1 MNNREFV
8 DKLVEVA
15 LNYKTVYANGM
26 FGSPITESIISQK
39 ANQLPDW
46 YTEVRKNH
54 LRTLIGKGYFGFDC
68 VCFVKGILWGW
79 NGSRN
84 HTNGGAV
91 YGSNGVPDYGEK
103 HIINNVCNEVSNNF
117 TNIIPGEFLYYEDEN
132 GKNTHCGVYIG
143 EGLAVECTPRWD
155 NGVQITAVKNIGSK
169 TGYNERTWVKHGKLP
184 YIDYWNMGN
193 RFALDKDKY
202 FPGEKINMKGFELN
216 NMFRYPWVELCI
228 AGEAGF
234 LNTWCYVKTGTH
246 EKPENPTVG
255 GNTDVTYFSLRAVSF
270 ATGTSQPLGPGR
282 YKAVLHANDAPY
294 SEIQFEVVDPAAA
307 SIVEARY
314 ANSWIDVSVKGKLSD
329 TAWVGIYPNNQTV
342 FNDSEENASKVWHYT
357 NDIPV
362 RICMNADNRYYA
374 TRIRIEKRDALINP
388 ESYKAVLFYNSG
400 YSKADQKNLEILP
413 LHPNDCIPSIK
424 QITSTLSARLYVN
437 SGSYKVGQAM
447 KITFY
452 GADNIDAWIGLYKK
466 GDAYNPNKLGMWCYT
481 SSGKQWLGKAAV
493 KNGIVELSA
502 NERDRYTGTK
512 RFTPTGNYE
521 LVLFG
526 NSGYTN
532 VLAKADVTI
541 IS

>member
-1 MNNREFV
+1 MAIIKVMNSNEFIE
-8 DKLVEVA
+8 KAVEIA

-26 FGSPITESIISQK
+26 YGFPLD
-39 ANQLPDW
+39 ANAVSRAASNSASAWW
-46 YTEVRKNH
+46 YTEERKEK
-54 LRTLIGKGYFGFDC
+54 LKTLYSRGYFGFDC
-68 VCFVKGILWGW
+68 VCFIKAILWGW
-79 NGSRN
+79 NGNRN
-84 HTNGGAV
+84 HNNGGAT
-91 YGSNGVPDYGEK
+91 YGSNSVEDNTENYMIEN
-103 HIINNVCNEVSNNF
+103 ICYDVSTDF
-117 TNIIPGEFLYYEDEN
+117 TKILPGEFLWIS
-132 GKNTHCGVYIG
+132 GHCGIYIG
-143 EGLAVECTPRWD
+143 DGLAVECTSRWD
-155 NGVQITAVKNIGSK
+155 NGVQITAVANIGSK
-169 TGYNERTWVKHGKLP
+169 VGYCETTWTKHGRLP
-184 YIDYWNMGN
+184 YIQYNDAGHII
-193 RFALDKDKY
+193 LDKFKY
-202 FPGEKINMKGFELN
+202 LPGEKINIITYELN
-216 NMFRYPWVELCI
+216 GDFNTGYVELRRTSLPDYL
-228 AGEAGF
+228 G
-234 LNTWCYVKTGTH
+234 TWCYIGTGTH
-246 EKPENPTVG
+246 ELPTNG
-255 GNTDVTYFSLRAVSF
+255 MDKDERRFTLNAVSNQS
-270 ATGTSQPLGPGR
+270 GTPQNLAPGN
-282 YKAVLHANDAPY
+282 YKAVLYNSKGIVFREVP
-294 SEIQFEVVDPAAA
+294 FEVFDPAAA

-314 ANSWIDVSVKGKLSD
+314 ANNWIDVSVKGKLSD

-342 FNDSEENASKVWHYT
+342 FNDSEENASKAWHYT

-374 TRIRIEKRDALINP
+374 TRIRIEKKDALINP

-481 SSGKQWLGKAAV
+481 SSGKQWLGNAAV

-512 RFTPTGNYE
+512 RFTPAGNYE